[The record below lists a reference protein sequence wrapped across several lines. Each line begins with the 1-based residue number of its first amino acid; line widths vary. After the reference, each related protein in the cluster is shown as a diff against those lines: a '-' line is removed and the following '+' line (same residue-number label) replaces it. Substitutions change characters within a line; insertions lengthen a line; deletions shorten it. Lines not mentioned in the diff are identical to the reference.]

1 MLNATLAAAAAAIL
15 YAAVHRATGSPTAAI
30 YGAGVFAFSRLTWQW
45 AVSTDVFS
53 LNNLFGSLLL
63 LLSVC
68 FEQAAEIQIRVKLAW
83 LVAFC
88 SGLSLCNQH
97 TMVLGLAC
105 QAPWLLYQLYRRK
118 ELSWRIMV
126 QLSAF
131 LAFGLLPYMYLPLSS
146 WSGQARWSWGDASSV
161 RGLLMHVL
169 RQEYGTFSLAK
180 AGSGSGMLTLL
191 RAQLYHAC
199 GELQGIGL
207 ILALI
212 VGLSLLPQRRSGQ
225 RASELPLLLLLM
237 ILLYSLFFAWR
248 ANLDISNPLFLGVVE
263 RFWLQPLLL
272 LSAMAGIG
280 LSALHIQ
287 LSSWLGRPG
296 LLKTV
301 KWLLVATCILWQL
314 KDNYKSCNKSQD
326 TVVEEFG
333 TNVLLSLPK
342 AALVLTRGDL
352 PGNALRYLH
361 YCRGLRP
368 DVTLVD
374 QEMMTY
380 TWYLPSLQHHLHGVH
395 FPGSRWHPAEGRLLD
410 GSVTF
415 SLRTFLDQNVGHR
428 PILACIGL
436 NEGDMSWRG
445 VYERRPWG
453 VCERLLPAG
462 TPFHPESWIEVSQE
476 LYNWSYPHQGF
487 EQTSWEAVAN
497 EEMWQARMKNAFF
510 LYELAEDQRQPLVT
524 RRHLYK
530 LSYQLYWR
538 IISTGEVHP
547 PNWHKNYALVCQK
560 RLHEPGLS
568 LTESALLLTDAI
580 AHFTHYAEKE
590 PMDHDMPMIRLTIQ
604 HLRQELHKLH
614 SVQAQN
620 AELLGPS
627 V

>member
-1 MLNATLAAAAAAIL
+1 MLFFLIIIL
-15 YAAVHRATGSPTAAI
+15 FWCAWVNRATGSPTAAI

-191 RAQLYHAC
+191 
-199 GELQGIGL
+199 
-207 ILALI
+207 
-212 VGLSLLPQRRSGQ
+212 RSGQ

-538 IISTGEVHP
+538 IIST
-547 PNWHKNYALVCQK
+547 
-560 RLHEPGLS
+560 
-568 LTESALLLTDAI
+568 DAI